1 MFVPNLGGKIDTI
14 FGGQTKAS
22 PALPWPR
29 LTQGVKPWHLGG
41 LRKLP
46 TTHRGMVPSICP
58 EGWPRAVPMARIS
71 ACLKASGFV
80 QVEVAFYWTSL
91 KNVEIFPIQLVWKR
105 IWDTT
110 TIFTTLLFFC
120 VCETNVCGKKH
131 PKHNGSDRNILGFQH
146 PNHLS
151 FSSRQS
157 DVADRNH
164 DTWLGRGSSFVDWKL
179 KVEMSIGCQLPH
191 SIFQQKL
198 DT

>member
-1 MFVPNLGGKIDTI
+1 MTQNKFKTPNKNKNIATMFVPNLGGKIDTI

-91 KNVEIFPIQLVWKR
+91 KNVEIFPH
-105 IWDTT
+105 TT
-110 TIFTTLLFFC
+110 GLETDMGHNHHFYNIVVFC
-120 VCETNVCGKKH
+120 VCETNVCGKKT
-131 PKHNGSDRNILGFQH
+131 SQTQRI
-146 PNHLS
+146 
-151 FSSRQS
+151 
-157 DVADRNH
+157 
-164 DTWLGRGSSFVDWKL
+164 
-179 KVEMSIGCQLPH
+179 
-191 SIFQQKL
+191 
-198 DT
+198 